1 MMATSAHIV
10 IIGASHAGLSC
21 AERLRTG
28 GFDGQIT
35 ILERDPGLPLQRPPL
50 SKTYLKADLADGE
63 GAFALRKEDWFD
75 NFKITFRPACAVASL
90 HPGQQQLSLT
100 DGSTL
105 SYDHLVLA
113 TGAYARPLPHLSDG
127 APNLHMLRTAGDARA
142 LRAGLRHVR
151 TAVVIGGGYIGLE
164 AAASLRGFDLDVHVV
179 ELAPRLLARV
189 ASPALSDH
197 CAALHRQHGV
207 QLHIGQATESLET
220 DRSGRI
226 TSVHLSGGTVLEPQL
241 VLAGIGIVPDTA
253 LAEAAGLKVDNG
265 IITDQTYITS
275 DPHISA
281 IGDVARAPSVNPFRV
296 ESIHHAQ
303 YSGAVAAARLT
314 GSAAPSREAW
324 WFWSDQ
330 YDVKYQMAG
339 LVPPDGL
346 SVSVATRT
354 GRRENSLSVWSYD
367 GAELVSVEAANDPQ
381 AYMIGKKCLE
391 AGLSPDPSDIAN
403 PDFVLKSLLG

>member
-1 MMATSAHIV
+1 MATSAHIV

-50 SKTYLKADLADGE
+50 SKTYLRAELIDGE
-63 GAFALRKEDWFD
+63 GAFALRRADWFD

-90 HPGQQQLSLT
+90 HPEHQQLSLT
-100 DGSTL
+100 DGSAL

-113 TGAYARPLPHLSDG
+113 TGAFARPSPQAPD
-127 APNLHMLRTAGDARA
+127 APNLHVLRTAGDARL
-142 LRAGLRHVR
+142 LRASLANVR
-151 TAVVIGGGYIGLE
+151 TALVIGGGYIGLE
-164 AAASLRGFDLDVHVV
+164 VAASLRSLDIDVHVV
-179 ELAPRLLARV
+179 EMAPRLLARV
-189 ASPALSDH
+189 ASPALSEH
-197 CAALHRQHGV
+197 CAALHRQHDI
-207 QLHIGQATESLET
+207 QLHLGTANLNIET
-220 DRSGRI
+220 DISGRI
-226 TSVHLSGGTVLEPQL
+226 MAVHLLGGQKLDTQL

-253 LAEAAGLKVDNG
+253 LAEAAGLAVDNG
-265 IITDQTYITS
+265 IVTDADYLTS

-281 IGDVARAPSVNPFRV
+281 IGDVARAPAINPFRV

-303 YSGAVAAARLT
+303 FSGAVAAARLT

-339 LVPPDGL
+339 LFRAETP
-346 SVSVATRT
+346 SVWSVTRA

-367 GAELVSVEAANDPQ
+367 GPELLSVEAANDPQ

-391 AGLSPDPSDIAN
+391 ASLSPAPSDITN
-403 PDFVLKSLLG
+403 PDFVLKSLLS

>member
-21 AERLRTG
+21 AERLRAG
-28 GFDGQIT
+28 GFDGRIT
-35 ILERDPGLPLQRPPL
+35 ILDRDPGLPLQRPPL

-63 GAFALRKEDWFD
+63 GAFLLRKGDWFD
-75 NFKITFRPACAVASL
+75 NFDITFRPDCAVAAVNP
-90 HPGQQQLSLT
+90 HDKQISLT
-100 DGSTL
+100 DGSHL

-113 TGAYARPLPHLSDG
+113 TGAFARPLPDVADS
-127 APNLHMLRTAGDARA
+127 PNLHVLRTAGDARG
-142 LRAGLRHVR
+142 LRAGLTDVR
-151 TAVVIGGGYIGLE
+151 AAVVIGGGYIGLE
-164 AAASLRGFDLDVHVV
+164 AAASLRGFDIDVHVV

-197 CAALHRQHGV
+197 CAALHRQRGV
-207 QLHIGQATESLET
+207 RLHIGKATERLDTDTKGRVTAVHLDDGTRLET
-220 DRSGRI
+220 
-226 TSVHLSGGTVLEPQL
+226 QL
-241 VLAGIGIVPDTA
+241 VLAGIGIIPDTA
-253 LAEAAGLKVDNG
+253 LAEAAGLDVDNG
-265 IITDQTYITS
+265 IVTDQHYTTS

-281 IGDVARAPSVNPFRV
+281 VGDVARAPSVNPFRV

-303 YSGAVAAARLT
+303 YSGAVVAARLT
-314 GSAAPSREAW
+314 GAAAPAREAW

-339 LVPPDGL
+339 LVPADGP
-346 SVSVATRT
+346 SVSVATRA

-367 GAELVSVEAANDPQ
+367 GADLVSVEAANDPQ

-391 AGLSPDPSDIAN
+391 AGLSPDASDLAN

>member
-10 IIGASHAGLSC
+10 IIGASHAGLAC
-21 AERLRTG
+21 AERLRGT

-35 ILERDPGLPLQRPPL
+35 VLDRDPGLPLQRPPL
-50 SKTYLKADLADGE
+50 SKTYLKANLVDGE
-63 GAFALRKEDWFD
+63 GAFALRKPDWFD
-75 NFKITFRPACAVASL
+75 NFKITFRPDCAVTAL
-90 HPGQQQLSLT
+90 HPEARQIQLADAS
-100 DGSTL
+100 SV

-113 TGAYARPLPHLSDG
+113 TGAYARPLPNVAE
-127 APNLHMLRTAGDARA
+127 APNLHMLRTAGDAR
-142 LRAGLRHVR
+142 GLRSGLTDVR

-164 AAASLRGFDLDVHVV
+164 AAASMRSLGVEVHVV
-179 ELAPRLLARV
+179 ELAPRVLARV

-207 QLHIGQATESLET
+207 QLHIGTATESLET

-226 TSVHLSGGTVLEPQL
+226 TAVHLAGGTVLEPQL

-253 LAEAAGLKVDNG
+253 LAEAAGLAVDNG
-265 IITDQTYITS
+265 IVTDEQYITS

-281 IGDVARAPSVNPFRV
+281 IGDVARAPAVNPFRV

-303 YSGAVAAARLT
+303 YSGAVVAARLT
-314 GSAAPSREAW
+314 ASAAPSREAW

-339 LVPPDGL
+339 LVPADGP
-346 SVSVATRT
+346 SVSAVTRT

-367 GAELVSVEAANDPQ
+367 GPCLVSVEAANDPQ

-391 AGLSPDPSDIAN
+391 ADLNPDPADIAN
-403 PDFVLKSLLG
+403 PDFMLKSLLG

>member
-1 MMATSAHIV
+1 MMATSSHIM

-50 SKTYLKADLADGE
+50 SKTYLKADLTDGE

-90 HPGQQQLSLT
+90 HPVHQQLSLT

-113 TGAYARPLPHLSDG
+113 TGAFARPLPKAAD
-127 APNLHMLRTAGDARA
+127 APNLHVLRTAGDARL
-142 LRAGLRHVR
+142 LRAGLANVR
-151 TAVVIGGGYIGLE
+151 TALVIGGGYIGLE
-164 AAASLRGFDLDVHVV
+164 AAASLRSLDIDVHVV
-179 ELAPRLLARV
+179 EMAPRLLARV
-189 ASPALSDH
+189 ASPALSEH
-197 CAALHRQHGV
+197 CAALHRRHDI
-207 QLHIGQATESLET
+207 QLHLGTATQDIET
-220 DRSGRI
+220 DMSGRI
-226 TSVHLSGGTVLEPQL
+226 TAVHLADGQEFDTQL
-241 VLAGIGIVPDTA
+241 VVAGIGIVPDTA
-253 LAEAAGLKVDNG
+253 LAEAAGLAVDNG
-265 IITDQTYITS
+265 IVTGADYLTS

-281 IGDVARAPSVNPFRV
+281 IGDVARAPAINPFRI
-296 ESIHHAQ
+296 ESIYHAQ
-303 YSGAVAAARLT
+303 YSGAVVAARLT
-314 GSAAPSREAW
+314 ASAAPSHEAW

-339 LVPPDGL
+339 LVPPDAPSVL
-346 SVSVATRT
+346 SVTRT
-354 GRRENSLSVWSYD
+354 GLRENSMSVWSYD
-367 GAELVSVEAANDPQ
+367 GAELVSVEVANDPQ

-391 AGLSPDPSDIAN
+391 AGLSPAPSDIAN
-403 PDFVLKSLLG
+403 PDLVLKSLLT